1 MIFFYIRAQVNDE
14 VKNYADRWFEIQ
26 KNLKTY
32 SKKRN
37 NRGSFYE
44 KRTKH

>member
-1 MIFFYIRAQVNDE
+1 MANLGNNKDE
-14 VKNYADRWFEIQ
+14 NEKPINEIQ

-32 SKKRN
+32 SNKRN
-37 NRGSFYE
+37 NRDSFYE